1 MKITKKLIGGIVV
14 AVLIIGAFVGSTLYI
29 NGINKAHYEMI
40 AQKDISEIKA
50 SIASAL
56 KPIVESQ
63 GLEAAMLLKSIE
75 DLDISME
82 ASPYNSGF
90 LHSKGVLT
98 IKLDTSSKNPSTL
111 YIDAN
116 FSNIPFGTSVFSLSS
131 PDLLVKEIF
140 ADGKIGAIELE
151 GTTLALRLSDV
162 FIQKD
167 TWRDEKDTFSLKGS
181 SLVLR
186 ATKDLAIKDIKLT
199 IPEFVFVE
207 FGKRSAFKNL
217 TIESTYDTPITYQD
231 LIKYVSEG
239 AIFAGKSAIDIE
251 SLEFAKRR
259 VGINFERLSL
269 KGKEKLGASANLS
282 NTIMDFA
289 LKSLVIAQKHPS
301 YAEEDTKALKLEIT
315 DFHSTLEL
323 QNLHKTITEYL
334 GSLNNPLM
342 YLDAQTQQKFQ
353 EILDSNPKLL
363 IKDSSFSLNGKKL
376 TYSGDGQILGGGQLP
391 PALIEFNFT
400 ISSKFSIQELLER
413 YKGTEDFDF
422 LTQDLGQYFVKKGD
436 SKHYSTTLQY
446 HITPERETF
455 KVNDEIIYEEDFS
468 QYNFDEQMLDES
480 ILNELDS
487 AQATDTPESTESSK

>member
-1 MKITKKLIGGIVV
+1 MSNFF
-14 AVLIIGAFVGSTLYI
+14 AFETLDAY
-29 NGINKAHYEMI
+29 
-40 AQKDISEIKA
+40 KA
-50 SIASAL
+50 SR
-56 KPIVESQ
+56 
-63 GLEAAMLLKSIE
+63 SI
-75 DLDISME
+75 
-82 ASPYNSGF
+82 
-90 LHSKGVLT
+90 
-98 IKLDTSSKNPSTL
+98 
-111 YIDAN
+111 
-116 FSNIPFGTSVFSLSS
+116 
-131 PDLLVKEIF
+131 VKEVY
-140 ADGKIGAIELE
+140 
-151 GTTLALRLSDV
+151 TL
-162 FIQKD
+162 I
-167 TWRDEKDTFSLKGS
+167 DTFPS
-181 SLVLR
+181 
-186 ATKDLAIKDIKLT
+186 
-199 IPEFVFVE
+199 
-207 FGKRSAFKNL
+207 
-217 TIESTYDTPITYQD
+217 
-231 LIKYVSEG
+231 
-239 AIFAGKSAIDIE
+239 
-251 SLEFAKRR
+251 
-259 VGINFERLSL
+259 
-269 KGKEKLGASANLS
+269 KE
-282 NTIMDFA
+282 DFA

-301 YAEEDTKALKLEIT
+301 YAEEDTKDLKLEIT

-391 PALIEFNFT
+391 PALMEFNFT

-413 YKGTEDFDF
+413 YKDTEDFDF

-487 AQATDTPESTESSK
+487 AQATDTPKSTESSK